1 MASPTILQSYGNQ
14 DSVLLVPKQ
23 TYRSMEQNREPRN
36 KYRHL
41 GQLIFDQGGKNI
53 KWEKYKLGKR
63 QSFQEVMPR
72 KLDSHVNQ

>member
-1 MASPTILQSYGNQ
+1 
-14 DSVLLVPKQ
+14 
-23 TYRSMEQNREPRN
+23 MEQNREPRN